1 MHRFTSELSDFVADT
16 VYDQLPQSVVREVKK
31 RILDVAGIGLSGF
44 LSESGQRITEYLNHQ
59 NRSGPCTLWGSGDSA
74 DAESAALANATMTF
88 HLELDDVHRTSHTHP
103 GVSTIP
109 AALAI
114 CEERRLS
121 GKELVAAV
129 VCGYEAGIRTG
140 LAVSP
145 SIYVDRPLLAP
156 GTLSTFSAA
165 AAAAKLYGFDAEKT
179 IGVLGS
185 AAYMTPVSPFETFK
199 RGFSTKDII
208 MGWGAFTGI
217 LAAKMRAFG
226 FEGADTGIEGDFG
239 YAEAVSSTYDF
250 EKGLQGIGKN
260 YTIMDTGIKPYAC
273 CRQHHAAIDATLA
286 IREKHAIGP
295 DHIRKIVD
303 RTFRVSS
310 RGNNPTPRTVAE
322 AKYSNPYII
331 AMALMEGAAWR
342 EQFTVE
348 KITDPR
354 VLELAAK
361 VEVVAD
367 DDLDKLYD
375 EKWPSIVD
383 ITTLDGTVYSERV
396 DLPKG
401 EPEFPVTDQELKN
414 KFMSLSCDLV
424 SAERAEKIWDVG
436 MRIDELDDVNEFT
449 ALLVE
454 AE

>member
-1 MHRFTSELSDFVADT
+1 MAKFTSELAEFVAHT
-16 VYDQLPQSVVREVKK
+16 AYERLAEPVVREAKK
-31 RILDVAGIGLSGF
+31 RILDVAGIALSGF
-44 LSESGQRITEYLNHQ
+44 LSESGQRITEYVKGQ
-59 NRSGPCTLWGSGDSA
+59 NRPGPCTLWGSGEKA
-74 DAESAALANATMTF
+74 DAGSAALANATMTF

-114 CEERRLS
+114 CEESGLS
-121 GKELVAAV
+121 GKALIAAV
-129 VCGYEAGIRTG
+129 VCGYEVGIRTG

-165 AAAAKLYGFDAEKT
+165 AAAAKLYGFDAKET
-179 IGVLGS
+179 TGVLGS
-185 AAYMTPVSPFETFK
+185 VAYITPVAPFETFR
-199 RGFSTKDII
+199 RGFSIKDII
-208 MGWGAFTGI
+208 MGWGAYTGI
-217 LAAKMRAFG
+217 TAAKMRRFG

-239 YAEAVSSTYDF
+239 YAQAVSTAYDF
-250 EKGLQGIGKN
+250 AKGLRGLGKH
-260 YTIMDTGIKPYAC
+260 YTILDTGIKPYAC

-286 IREKHAIGP
+286 IREKHDIQP
-295 DHIRKIVD
+295 EQIQKILD

-331 AMALMEGAAWR
+331 AMALLEGAAWR
-342 EQFTVE
+342 EQFTLD
-348 KITDPR
+348 KINDPR

-361 VEVVAD
+361 VEVRAD

-375 EKWPSIVD
+375 EKWPSIVE
-383 ITTLDGTVYSERV
+383 ITTTDGKVFSKRV

-414 KFMSLSCDLV
+414 KFMSLAGDLV
-424 SAERAEKIWDVG
+424 SAARAEKIWETG
-436 MRIDELDDVNEFT
+436 MRIDELDDVGEFT

-454 AE
+454 G

>member
-1 MHRFTSELSDFVADT
+1 MAKFTFDLAEFVANT
-16 VYDQLPQSVVREVKK
+16 VYEKLPEPVVREAKK
-31 RILDVAGIGLSGF
+31 RILDVAGIGLSGY
-44 LSESGQRITEYLNHQ
+44 LSESGQRITDYINSQ
-59 NRSGPCTLWGSGDSA
+59 NRPGACTLWGSGEKA
-74 DAESAALANATMTF
+74 DAEWAALANATMTF

-114 CEERRLS
+114 CEEHRLS
-121 GKELVAAV
+121 GKALIAAV
-129 VCGYEAGIRTG
+129 VCGYEVGIRAG

-165 AAAAKLYGFDAEKT
+165 AAAARLFGFDAQQIT
-179 IGVLGS
+179 GVLGS
-185 AAYMTPVSPFETFK
+185 AAYITPVSPFETFK
-199 RGFSTKDII
+199 RGFSIKDII
-208 MGWGAFTGI
+208 MGWGAYAGI
-217 LAAKMRAFG
+217 LAAKMRRFG

-239 YAEAVSSTYDF
+239 YAKAVSSTYDF
-250 EKGLQGIGKN
+250 DKGLHGLGKN
-260 YTIMDTGIKPYAC
+260 YTILDTGIKPYAC

-286 IREKHAIGP
+286 IKEKHNIAP
-295 DHIRKIVD
+295 DRIRKIVD

-310 RGNNPTPRTVAE
+310 RGNNPTPRTIAE

-342 EQFTVE
+342 EQFTQD
-348 KITDPR
+348 KINDPR

-361 VEVVAD
+361 VDVVAD

-375 EKWPSIVD
+375 EKWPSIVE
-383 ITTLDGTVYSERV
+383 ITTTDGTVYSERV

-401 EPEFPVTDQELKN
+401 EPEFPVTDEELKD
-414 KFMSLSCDLV
+414 KFMSLSTDLV
-424 SAERAEKIWDVG
+424 SSEQAETIWETG
-436 MRIDELDDVNEFT
+436 MRIDELKDVGEFT
-449 ALLVE
+449 ALLVKG
-454 AE
+454 